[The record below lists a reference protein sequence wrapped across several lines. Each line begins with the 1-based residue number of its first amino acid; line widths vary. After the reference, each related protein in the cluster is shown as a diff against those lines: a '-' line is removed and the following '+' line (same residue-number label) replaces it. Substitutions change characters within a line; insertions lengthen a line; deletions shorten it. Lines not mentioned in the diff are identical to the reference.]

1 MLTYYP
7 ITTCICKVITAIDL
21 HYQTKEC
28 QRGAKRMKGNDA
40 VIDIRESIIFVG
52 PRRTWM

>member
-1 MLTYYP
+1 MLTYQP
-7 ITTCICKVITAIDL
+7 ITISKAITAIDL